1 MQLLGSYATGP
12 VKVVS
17 LSCRR
22 VLIEPFEPCWQGQ
35 LAAAA
40 GSVKEKRLAP
50 PCFRHPT
57 VVGCTEEGFDL
68 NSGCAFRHLGKEACA
83 ENCGCRQLRLRLQ
96 DGSSSGSSRH
106 LEVTKGSD
114 EGSWEQS
121 CAFSALF
128 CIQLRLLASGSWAKP
143 QADCAVGAL
152 CKGKLGGLQV
162 LLPFKCPSCPSSQP
176 LRRCCGWARMN
187 SAKEAHRKCAASLR
201 LLAFRHMRHRLL

>member
-57 VVGCTEEGFDL
+57 VVGCTEEGFRFKL
-68 NSGCAFRHLGKEACA
+68 WMCFRHLGKEACA

-114 EGSWEQS
+114 EGSWS
-121 CAFSALF
+121 RVAPLAPFFAFNF
-128 CIQLRLLASGSWAKP
+128 GFW
-143 QADCAVGAL
+143 
-152 CKGKLGGLQV
+152 LQV
-162 LLPFKCPSCPSSQP
+162 AGQKP
-176 LRRCCGWARMN
+176 RRG
-187 SAKEAHRKCAASLR
+187 R
-201 LLAFRHMRHRLL
+201 LTVPVRICSDTVCRFCHP